1 MPPPPPPTATA
12 TTSSPP
18 TASSRPPPSPTTP
31 IDLLRG
37 HPTTR
42 LLATTPFLSATT
54 TVLGTPSSLPQDS
67 RSQIRHPLTYG
78 PDSGNLDVRREIV
91 AWQEELYG
99 GEELDMTPNGSRR
112 INLTCGASYG
122 LLNALVQCTSPGTG
136 YTRRAFLVSPTYFLA
151 CAIFID
157 AGFTNLLTALPYPPL
172 SASTKTLPDILLSH
186 LQADAPSPSNPHVPL
201 HTGLSPIGGPSPN
214 SPRGGKRIY
223 KYVLYC
229 VPTHSNPTGL
239 TWDFETRRRV
249 VEIAREWDV
258 LVLCDDVYDFLS
270 WGDDSGSNPPPA
282 PLPRLVTLD
291 RQLILAHQD
300 GKGGN
305 ENKVDKDAG
314 NVISNCSFSKLLG
327 PGLRCGWQESATSIL
342 ARQMADG
349 GANHSGGCPS
359 HFVSVI
365 VGELLRPK
373 RINEIIS
380 GVKKVLGERAS
391 LFIDA
396 CYKYLPPGS
405 SIPGG
410 GGYFL
415 WVSLGPPQP
424 HASPYDAREIV
435 KLAAQGEFPRNGGE
449 GELINKVTV
458 FSGALSECP
467 GVGNELGF
475 GERWVRIAVS
485 WCEAEEGVE
494 GIRRLGGACRRWIAG
509 VRHSI
514 EV

>member
-1 MPPPPPPTATA
+1 MTPTGSRRSS
-12 TTSSPP
+12 TSGVS
-18 TASSRPPPSPTTP
+18 
-31 IDLLRG
+31 G
-37 HPTTR
+37 
-42 LLATTPFLSATT
+42 
-54 TVLGTPSSLPQDS
+54 G
-67 RSQIRHPLTYG
+67 G
-78 PDSGNLDVRREIV
+78 PGG
-91 AWQEELYG
+91 G
-99 GEELDMTPNGSRR
+99 GEGTGGVEPKEER

-122 LLNALVQCTSPGTG
+122 LMNALVQCTSPGTG
-136 YTRRAFLVSPTYFLA
+136 YTRRAFIVSPAYFLA

-157 AGFTNLLTALPYPPL
+157 AGFTNLLTALPYPPFPD
-172 SASTKTLPDILLSH
+172 STKTLPDILLSH

-201 HTGLSPIGGPSPN
+201 HTGLSPIGGLSPN

-239 TWDFETRRRV
+239 TWDFESRRRV

-270 WGDDSGSNPPPA
+270 WGDDSGSKPPPP

-291 RQLILAHQD
+291 RQLILAHQN
-300 GKGGN
+300 GNKGDN
-305 ENKVDKDAG
+305 DAG

-327 PGLRCGWQESATSIL
+327 PGLRCGWQESATAIL

-365 VGELLRPK
+365 VGELLRPVSDIEDIEASGDGEK
-373 RINEIIS
+373 RKKGGKKKRKINEIIS

-391 LFIDA
+391 VFIDA

-405 SIPGG
+405 EVLGYPPPGESGASGSGIVPSG

-435 KLAAQGEFPRNGGE
+435 KLAAQGEPPTDGGE

-458 FSGALSECP
+458 CSGALSECP
-467 GVGNELGF
+467 GVGNEMGF

-494 GIRRLGGACRRWIAG
+494 GIRRLGRACRRWIAG
-509 VRHSI
+509 VGRSI